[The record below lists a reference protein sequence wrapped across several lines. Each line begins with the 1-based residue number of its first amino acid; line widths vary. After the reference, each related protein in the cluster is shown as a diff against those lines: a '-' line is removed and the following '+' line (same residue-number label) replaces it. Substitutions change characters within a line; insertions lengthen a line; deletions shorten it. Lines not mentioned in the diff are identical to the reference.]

1 MDNKVLKSKEE
12 ERNKVVEKIKEL
24 KEYSKPEVLVHSLEE
39 AILVAASR
47 SGMGMC
53 KQTYI

>member
-1 MDNKVLKSKEE
+1 MSKQEK
-12 ERNKVVEKIKEL
+12 ERDSKDQVSVKKTY
-24 KEYSKPEVLVHSLEE
+24 KKPELIVHSLDE

-53 KQTYI
+53 KQTYIL